1 MKFSIV
7 TEFEVVIGM
16 CLPSRNLPLS
26 LPLLLLTVAFEKHH
40 ATFMKRAFHRK
51 VMSHVFRAPPSIRY
65 HLWSA
70 NCPAFPSFP
79 LGPSHTD
86 LHKRHG
92 SSSTNYF
99 PQRRITLRFSFVRS
113 LAARSLLR
121 SRTSPRSFPH
131 LAIRIPNRALPL
143 PGANVNTRELLLE
156 VLRGRGEGG
165 RKGGKAFLRPTFYC
179 VANDY
184 RRRTCA
190 V

>member
-121 SRTSPRSFPH
+121 SRTSRSFPH

-165 RKGGKAFLRPTFYC
+165 REERPFSGLLFI
-179 VANDY
+179 ASLSNDY